1 MSAMREAF
9 ENYYGGDKRPSVR
22 DGEYIDFTT
31 QAAWEAW
38 QACMEHTCSPLRFTV
53 GKYLLSRLP
62 DGRLWM
68 EIEGDGEG
76 GVFDESDL
84 YLLVDKFYKENF

>member
-1 MSAMREAF
+1 MIC
-9 ENYYGGDKRPSVR
+9 KRCGKTT
-22 DGEYIDFTT
+22 DGV
-31 QAAWEAW
+31 
-38 QACMEHTCSPLRFTV
+38 HTCSPLQFTI

-76 GVFDESDL
+76 GVFDESNL